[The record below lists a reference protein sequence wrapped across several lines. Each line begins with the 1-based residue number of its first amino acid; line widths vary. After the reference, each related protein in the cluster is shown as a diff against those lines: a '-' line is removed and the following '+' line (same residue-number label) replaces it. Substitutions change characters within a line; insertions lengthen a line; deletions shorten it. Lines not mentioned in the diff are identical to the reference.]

1 MISSVA
7 WKHKCLV
14 VSITRK
20 GTTKICDIRGEELA
34 KTGFWN
40 PQLFCAP
47 VNLEKALLHLWPF
60 VQYFPAIQKKNTDL
74 RWTKNCSLKKN
85 EPS

>member
-1 MISSVA
+1 MINSVA

-14 VSITRK
+14 VSRTRK

-34 KTGFWN
+34 KKGFWN

-47 VNLEKALLHLWPF
+47 VNLEKAFLHLWPF
-60 VQYFPAIQKKNTDL
+60 VQYFPAIQKKYGHKVD
-74 RWTKNCSLKKN
+74 KKLFF
-85 EPS
+85 EEE